1 MKTLKHIAVA
11 ALFGAAAFAATTG
24 GASAYV
30 ACNRFGDCWHM
41 DHRYHYDPDLKVQFH
56 DDGWYFHRSWD
67 HDRDHRSHDWH
78 DGRGYW
84 RNGLWVTF

>member
-1 MKTLKHIAVA
+1 MKKVKHIAVA
-11 ALFGAAAFAATTG
+11 ALFAAAAIAAATG

-30 ACNRFGDCWHM
+30 ACNRFGDCWHT
-41 DHRYHYDPDLKVQFH
+41 DHRYHYNPDLKVQFH

-67 HDRDHRSHDWH
+67 HDRDHRWHDWH

-84 RNGLWVTF
+84 RNGLWITF